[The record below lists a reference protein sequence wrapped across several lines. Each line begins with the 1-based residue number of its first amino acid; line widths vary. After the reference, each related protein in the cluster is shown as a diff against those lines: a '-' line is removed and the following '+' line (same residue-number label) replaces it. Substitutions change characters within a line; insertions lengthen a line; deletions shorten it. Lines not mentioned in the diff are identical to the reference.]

1 MEFKFVDRWPFTFLR
16 VASRAREP
24 IYADSEPIR
33 TQVVMNNRLSTR
45 RRNNMLFVFS
55 FSTFQDNSNGRQNL
69 FFLLITRDK
78 TKNAPNVRKE
88 VNTLQTIDWSEPT
101 RLGRWQAVLRI
112 NLRMIET
119 DRIG

>member
-1 MEFKFVDRWPFTFLR
+1 
-16 VASRAREP
+16 
-24 IYADSEPIR
+24 
-33 TQVVMNNRLSTR
+33 
-45 RRNNMLFVFS
+45 MLFVFS

-112 NLRMIET
+112 NSRMIET